1 MVFLAGKPIKIRSY
15 TVYIY
20 VLANPTYV
28 LLHFCRIC
36 TGRGKDLE
44 EAPVERSTLRNPY
57 V

>member
-1 MVFLAGKPIKIRSY
+1 MNKIYSHIRCIH
-15 TVYIY
+15 T

-36 TGRGKDLE
+36 TGGGKDLE
-44 EAPVERSTLRNPY
+44 EAPVERSTLRNPD